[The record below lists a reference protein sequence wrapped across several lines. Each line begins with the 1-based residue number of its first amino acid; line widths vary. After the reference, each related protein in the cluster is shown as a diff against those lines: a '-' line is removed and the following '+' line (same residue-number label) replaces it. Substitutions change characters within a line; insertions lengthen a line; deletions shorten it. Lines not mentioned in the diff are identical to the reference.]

1 MSVEQYSNDVIV
13 VTSADGPS
21 NFKVWLRE
29 DAPTDLM
36 SDLRWLREEYMD
48 SHVVLDLAD
57 IKSLEGAGYKLMMDL
72 QELVEESDFRL
83 VLCGLSPHL
92 KWQMQ
97 CVRLSDE
104 FDTFDTRQAAIT
116 ELTPLDVY

>member
-1 MSVEQYSNDVIV
+1 
-13 VTSADGPS
+13 
-21 NFKVWLRE
+21 
-29 DAPTDLM
+29 
-36 SDLRWLREEYMD
+36 MD

-57 IKSLEGAGYKLMMDL
+57 IKSLEGASYKLMMDL

-104 FDTFDTRQAAIT
+104 FDTFDTRLAAIT